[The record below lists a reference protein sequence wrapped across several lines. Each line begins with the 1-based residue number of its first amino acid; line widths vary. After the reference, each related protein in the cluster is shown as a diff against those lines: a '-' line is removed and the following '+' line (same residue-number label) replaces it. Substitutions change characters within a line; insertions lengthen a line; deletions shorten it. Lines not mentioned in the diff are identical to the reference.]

1 MSANSSSL
9 IIPAHGTVFTAPAL
23 TMPPENPLTAFN
35 LQADGPAPWKNIGHT
50 SKDNAISFTKEGG
63 DKTTLDTFLANS
75 VRVAKDGVSWG
86 VNINALQ
93 MDKATLDLAFG
104 GAFDE
109 DTGGYTIADE
119 TTQNVALFLLFQDAT
134 ASLAFWLPNVDLSAG
149 DAPSVDPSNFFEIPL
164 SASILSA
171 PSDIIPPVNGRA
183 GLFQLFRTGLV
194 AA

>member
-9 IIPAHGTVFTAPAL
+9 IIPAHGTVFTAPSG
-23 TMPPENPLTAFN
+23 TKPPADPLTKFK
-35 LQADGPAPWKNIGHT
+35 LQDDGPTPWKNLGHT
-50 SKDNAISFTKEGG
+50 SKENAIAFTKEGG
-63 DKTTLDTFLANS
+63 DKTTLDTFLASS

-86 VNINALQ
+86 LTINALQ

-104 GAFDE
+104 GEFDPA
-109 DTGGYTIADE
+109 TGGYTIAE
-119 TTQNVALFLLFQDAT
+119 ESTRNVALFLLFQDAT

-171 PSDIIPPVNGRA
+171 ASSVIPPVNGRA
-183 GLFQLFRTGLV
+183 GLFQLFRTGLTS
-194 AA
+194 A